1 MEYYGKE
8 ARMQATNSVNG
19 AGRIGAEA
27 NGGRASSWHN
37 GRGWTPAEIEEL
49 LNLSSTQ
56 TIRTI
61 ARKLGRTE
69 KSVRRKLEQL
79 GRTQELLTGF
89 KTKDLARDLQVSVR
103 QVRRW
108 RARGYLDCVAGR
120 ITEESFEKFCR
131 NHPEK
136 IPYRQLSREMQL
148 WLDGY
153 GYPAGQGLRVSELA
167 SMLHVSPKTVRR
179 WIGLAWL
186 QVKQNRIPEES
197 VARLVRQHPDLITI
211 EALSPDVREWLSKIE
226 RPVYATIRE
235 QVTLQSLAAAGL

>member
-1 MEYYGKE
+1 
-8 ARMQATNSVNG
+8 MQAANPVNG
-19 AGRIGAEA
+19 TDRIGADTTS
-27 NGGRASSWHN
+27 GRASSWHN
-37 GRGWTPAEIEEL
+37 GRSWTPDEIEEL

-108 RARGYLDCVAGR
+108 RARGHLDCVAGR

-131 NHPEK
+131 NHSEK
-136 IPYRQLSREMQL
+136 IPYQQLSREMQL

-153 GYPAGQGLRVSELA
+153 GYPSGQGLRVGELA
-167 SMLHVSPKTVRR
+167 TMLHVSPKTVRR
-179 WIGLAWL
+179 
-186 QVKQNRIPEES
+186 
-197 VARLVRQHPDLITI
+197 
-211 EALSPDVREWLSKIE
+211 
-226 RPVYATIRE
+226 
-235 QVTLQSLAAAGL
+235 

>member
-1 MEYYGKE
+1 
-8 ARMQATNSVNG
+8 MQATNSVNG
-19 AGRIGAEA
+19 AARIGAEA

-37 GRGWTPAEIEEL
+37 GRGWTPDEIEEL
-49 LNLSSTQ
+49 LDLSSSQ

-153 GYPAGQGLRVSELA
+153 GYPAGQGLRVNELA

-186 QVKQNRIPEES
+186 QVKQNRISEES
-197 VARLVRQHPDLITI
+197 VGRFLRHHREAIRFEKLPIEICEMLARLDLS
-211 EALSPDVREWLSKIE
+211 EPGSRRRLA
-226 RPVYATIRE
+226 
-235 QVTLQSLAAAGL
+235 SLDLPTAAAM

>member
-1 MEYYGKE
+1 
-8 ARMQATNSVNG
+8 MQATNSING
-19 AGRIGAEA
+19 LVRIGAEPDV
-27 NGGRASSWHN
+27 GRASSWHN
-37 GRGWTPAEIEEL
+37 GRGWTPSEIEEL
-49 LNLSSTQ
+49 LDRSSTQ

-120 ITEESFEKFCR
+120 ITEESFERFCR
-131 NHPEK
+131 NHPDK

-148 WLDGY
+148 WLDGF
-153 GYPAGQGLRVSELA
+153 GYPAGQGLRVGELA

-179 WIGLAWL
+179 WISLAWL
-186 QVKQNRIPEES
+186 QVTHNRIPRES
-197 VARLVRQHPDLITI
+197 VARLHSQHPELIRF
-211 EALSPDVREWLSKIE
+211 EVLSAE
-226 RPVYATIRE
+226 IRE
-235 QVTLQSLAAAGL
+235 MLAGLPTPTPSIVHESITRATLAAAGT

>member
-1 MEYYGKE
+1 
-8 ARMQATNSVNG
+8 MQAANPVNG
-19 AGRIGAEA
+19 MARIGIDT
-27 NGGRASSWHN
+27 NGGRASSWQN
-37 GRGWTPAEIEEL
+37 GRGWTPDEIEEL
-49 LNLSSTQ
+49 LNRSSTQ

-61 ARKLGRTE
+61 ARNLGRTE

-120 ITEESFEKFCR
+120 ITEDSFEKFCR
-131 NHPEK
+131 SHPEK

-153 GYPAGQGLRVSELA
+153 GYPAGQGFRVGELA

-179 WIGLAWL
+179 WISLAWL
-186 QVKQNRIPEES
+186 QVKLKRIPEES
-197 VARLVRQHPDLITI
+197 VARLFRQHPDLIAVD
-211 EALSPDVREWLSKIE
+211 ALSPDVREWLSKRERSDTMTILEPITIE
-226 RPVYATIRE
+226 
-235 QVTLQSLAAAGL
+235 SLAAAGL

>member
-1 MEYYGKE
+1 
-8 ARMQATNSVNG
+8 MQATNSVNG
-19 AGRIGAEA
+19 AARIGAEA

-136 IPYRQLSREMQL
+136 IPYRQLSREMQF
-148 WLDGY
+148 WLDGF
-153 GYPAGQGLRVSELA
+153 GYPAGQGFRVGELA

-186 QVKQNRIPEES
+186 QVKHSRIPEES
-197 VARLVRQHPDLITI
+197 VARLFRQRPELVRLNV
-211 EALSPDVREWLSKIE
+211 LSSDTRDWLSRFE
-226 RPVYATIRE
+226 QPVPSTIRDSI
-235 QVTLQSLAAAGL
+235 TLSLAAAGVRE

>member
-1 MEYYGKE
+1 
-8 ARMQATNSVNG
+8 MQAENLVNG
-19 AGRIGAEA
+19 TARIGADTT
-27 NGGRASSWHN
+27 GGRASSWHN
-37 GRGWTPAEIEEL
+37 GRSWTADEIEEL

-120 ITEESFEKFCR
+120 ITEDSFEKFCR

-136 IPYRQLSREMQL
+136 IPYRKLSREMQL
-148 WLDGY
+148 WLDGF
-153 GYPAGQGLRVSELA
+153 GYPAGQGLRVGELA

-186 QVKQNRIPEES
+186 RAEHKRIPEES
-197 VARLVRQHPDLITI
+197 VARFVRQHSELIRL
-211 EALSPDVREWLSKIE
+211 EELSPDTREMLTKLQSPTPWIVRESIT
-226 RPVYATIRE
+226 PGP
-235 QVTLQSLAAAGL
+235 LAAAAKF

>member
-1 MEYYGKE
+1 
-8 ARMQATNSVNG
+8 MQATNSVNG
-19 AGRIGAEA
+19 AARIGAEA

-61 ARKLGRTE
+61 ARRLGRTE
-69 KSVRRKLEQL
+69 KSVRRKLEQM

-179 WIGLAWL
+179 WIGLGWL
-186 QVKQNRIPEES
+186 QAGRGRISEES
-197 VARLVRQHPDLITI
+197 FARLHRQHPELIRF
-211 EALSPDVREWLSKIE
+211 EELSSETREMLARLMLPTAPTVRES
-226 RPVYATIRE
+226 IRLE
-235 QVTLQSLAAAGL
+235 SRSAFGV

>member
-1 MEYYGKE
+1 MH
-8 ARMQATNSVNG
+8 ATNSVSG
-19 AGRIGAEA
+19 AARVGAEGI
-27 NGGRASSWHN
+27 GGRASSWHN

-148 WLDGY
+148 WLNGF
-153 GYPAGQGLRVSELA
+153 GYPDGQGFRVSELA
-167 SMLHVSPKTVRR
+167 SMLHVSPKTIRR
-179 WIGLAWL
+179 WISLTWL
-186 QVKQNRIPEES
+186 QVNRDRISAE
-197 VARLVRQHPDLITI
+197 
-211 EALSPDVREWLSKIE
+211 
-226 RPVYATIRE
+226 
-235 QVTLQSLAAAGL
+235 SLARFFLYHRAAIRFEDLAIETREVLATLERSVHLSDGRQISLESLATAGL

>member
-1 MEYYGKE
+1 
-8 ARMQATNSVNG
+8 MQATNSVNG
-19 AGRIGAEA
+19 AARIGAEA

-37 GRGWTPAEIEEL
+37 GRGWTLAEIEEL

-89 KTKDLARDLQVSVR
+89 KTKDLARDLHVSVR

-131 NHPEK
+131 NHAEK
-136 IPYRQLSREMQL
+136 IPYRQLSREIQL
-148 WLDGY
+148 WLDGF
-153 GYPAGQGLRVSELA
+153 GYPAGQGLRVTEFA
-167 SMLHVSPKTVRR
+167 AILHVSPKTVRR
-179 WIGLAWL
+179 WIGLNWL
-186 QVKQNRIPEES
+186 KMTRNRIPEES
-197 VARLVRQHPDLITI
+197 VVRFVRQYRESIELPELPIEIREILARLDKSVPRSDRRLVSLDL
-211 EALSPDVREWLSKIE
+211 V
-226 RPVYATIRE
+226 
-235 QVTLQSLAAAGL
+235 AAAGV

>member
-1 MEYYGKE
+1 V
-8 ARMQATNSVNG
+8 QATNSVNG
-19 AGRIGAEA
+19 AARIGAEA

-136 IPYRQLSREMQL
+136 IPYRQLSREIQL
-148 WLDGY
+148 WLDGF
-153 GYPAGQGLRVSELA
+153 GYPAGQGVRVGELA
-167 SMLHVSPKTVRR
+167 AILHVSPKTVRR
-179 WIGLAWL
+179 WIGLNWL
-186 QVKQNRIPEES
+186 KVTQNRIPEES
-197 VARLVRQHPDLITI
+197 VARFVRQYRESIGLPELPI
-211 EALSPDVREWLSKIE
+211 E
-226 RPVYATIRE
+226 IRE
-235 QVTLQSLAAAGL
+235 MLARLDQSVPRSDRRLLSLDLAAAAGV

>member
-1 MEYYGKE
+1 MEYSGKE

-19 AGRIGAEA
+19 VAKTGAEA
-27 NGGRASSWHN
+27 NGSRASSWHN
-37 GRGWTPAEIEEL
+37 GRGWTPSEIEEL

-89 KTKDLARDLQVSVR
+89 KTKDLARDLQVSLR

-120 ITEESFEKFCR
+120 ITEDSFEKFCR

-148 WLDGY
+148 WVEGF
-153 GYPAGQGLRVSELA
+153 GYPAGQGLRVGELA

-179 WIGLAWL
+179 WIRLAWL
-186 QVKQNRIPEES
+186 QVKQNRIPEDS
-197 VARLVRQHPDLITI
+197 VARLVRQHPDLIPI
-211 EALSPDVREWLSKIE
+211 EALSPDVREWLSRIDH
-226 RPVYATIRE
+226 PVRAMIRE
-235 QVTLQSLAAAGL
+235 QITLQSLAAAGL

>member
-1 MEYYGKE
+1 
-8 ARMQATNSVNG
+8 MQATSSVNG
-19 AGRIGAEA
+19 AARIGAEA

-49 LNLSSTQ
+49 LNLSSSQ

-108 RARGYLDCVAGR
+108 RARG
-120 ITEESFEKFCR
+120 
-131 NHPEK
+131 
-136 IPYRQLSREMQL
+136 
-148 WLDGY
+148 
-153 GYPAGQGLRVSELA
+153 
-167 SMLHVSPKTVRR
+167 
-179 WIGLAWL
+179 
-186 QVKQNRIPEES
+186 
-197 VARLVRQHPDLITI
+197 
-211 EALSPDVREWLSKIE
+211 
-226 RPVYATIRE
+226 
-235 QVTLQSLAAAGL
+235 